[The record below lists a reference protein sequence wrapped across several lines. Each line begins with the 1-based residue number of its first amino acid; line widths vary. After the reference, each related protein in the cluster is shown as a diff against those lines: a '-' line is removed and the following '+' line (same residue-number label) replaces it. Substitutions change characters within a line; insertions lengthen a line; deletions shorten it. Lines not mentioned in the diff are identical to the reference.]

1 MKRIGYGS
9 GYRYVHSDRRAR
21 EEMSCLPDA
30 LGDRVYYTEEP
41 TDGGGDEQ
49 SDEHC

>member
-1 MKRIGYGS
+1 
-9 GYRYVHSDRRAR
+9 VHSDQRAR

-41 TDGGGDEQ
+41 SDASDEQ